1 MFLIKEVD
9 SKYID
14 SFLSDISKEMKVR
27 KDLLEVL
34 YKYFNTDFFY
44 ILSCFEK
51 LNIKFLSVEK
61 INDIIL
67 KIEIKDLLEKNK
79 YKDKDLDKKI
89 LFIKE
94 RYNISL
100 NKIIKILKEI
110 K

>member
-34 YKYFNTDFFY
+34 YKYFNKDFFY